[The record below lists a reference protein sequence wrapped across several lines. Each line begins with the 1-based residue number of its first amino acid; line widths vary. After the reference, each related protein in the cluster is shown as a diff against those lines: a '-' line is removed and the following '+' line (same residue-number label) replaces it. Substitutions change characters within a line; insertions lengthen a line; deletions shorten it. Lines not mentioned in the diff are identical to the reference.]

1 MSNRVLHP
9 KAIVATAFAVL
20 VAGISAGSAIGGRYV
35 ASQGCAVS
43 PATSQPFLNWGD
55 SHNYFLAPGGNME
68 SDLSAAGW
76 SLAGGAGVV
85 AGSESYDVTGNSADS
100 MSLALPAGSSATT
113 PAICVTIHDPELR
126 FFASNSGDP
135 KSSLGVSAF
144 FVGNDGKPHLRAL
157 GNIQAGSDW
166 TLTDPIKFV
175 NAIQPGPDGS
185 GQVSFVFTPN
195 GANGNWQ
202 IDDLYIDPLKSQ

>member
-1 MSNRVLHP
+1 MAFKRLHS
-9 KAIVATAFAVL
+9 KAIVVAALAAV
-20 VAGISAGSAIGGRYV
+20 VAAIGAGSALGGRYSS
-35 ASQGCAVS
+35 SQGCPIS
-43 PATSQPFLNWGD
+43 PATSQPFLSWGD

-68 SDLSAAGW
+68 NDLSAAGW
-76 SLAGGAGVV
+76 SLSGDAGLV

-100 MSLALPAGSSATT
+100 TSLALPNGSSAQT
-113 PAICVTIHDPELR
+113 PALCVTIHDPELR

-135 KSSLGVSAF
+135 KASLSVSAS
-144 FVGNDGKPHLRAL
+144 FVGNDGKPHVKDL
-157 GNIQAGSDW
+157 GKVHAGSDW
-166 TLTDPIKFV
+166 TLTDPIKFKD
-175 NAIQPGPDGS
+175 AIQPGPNGS